1 MLHPEG
7 EGKKGADFMKKS
19 KNVWGVLLAAVLIAV
34 SLSGCGGTPADSAKT
49 QNQGGGSQG
58 EAADAAGSKKDT
70 LTVAL
75 TGEPPS
81 LTTCDHDSI
90 ISVYMNLLTYNGL
103 MRIDNET
110 LDVVPDLAAE
120 YHVEN
125 DTDWYFTLK
134 DGIKFHNGESC
145 TAADVAA
152 SIEWAKT
159 FPGSSNYT
167 KNIQSVEAVDDKTV
181 KIVTQKPYAGLLA
194 DLAYHF
200 NFVVPKDLIESGHDF
215 NADPVGTGPY
225 QFVSWQYG
233 DSLTFKAFDD
243 YFDRDRKAKIPN
255 LVFKIIPEGTSR
267 TIALEAGE
275 VDFVYEVPTAD
286 VDRLKS
292 DHKYTLKEIT
302 SVENFFLALNL
313 NVKPFDDVN
322 VRQAINYGIN
332 REDLITAALNGYG
345 VPSYTAIAKGY
356 DGFTD
361 QDAARYSEEKAKE
374 YLSKWGGDPT
384 SIVLPIICSNETK
397 IAAATVIQSNLAKLG
412 IKVEIVSMD
421 TATYFSSWEAG
432 NWTGL
437 ISSWSPS
444 NSLTYVQRY
453 HSDRAKTYPG
463 TLQNSEID
471 GLVKDAETTLD
482 KDARIKK
489 IENIVVQINHLAP
502 QISLYQPLM
511 FRAYDADL
519 QGVTAGATGYVDFNT
534 MYWK

>member
-19 KNVWGVLLAAVLIAV
+19 KKVLGLLLAAALVAG
-34 SLSGCGGTPADSAKT
+34 SLPGCGAAHSDANKGQSQAGSAKAT
-49 QNQGGGSQG
+49 
-58 EAADAAGSKKDT
+58 AAGAKGGEKDT

-90 ISVYMNLLTYNGL
+90 ISVYMNILTYNGL

-110 LDVVPDLAAE
+110 LEVVPDLAAD

-125 DTDWYFTLK
+125 GTDWYFTLK
-134 DGIKFHNGESC
+134 DGIKFHNGETC
-145 TAADVAA
+145 TAKDVAA

-167 KNIQSVEAVDDKTV
+167 KNIKSVEAVDDKTV
-181 KIVTQKPYAGLLA
+181 KIVTDGPYAGLLS
-194 DLAYHF
+194 DLAYHY
-200 NFVVPKDLIESGHDF
+200 NFIVPKDLIDSGHDF

-225 QFVSWQYG
+225 KFVSWKYG
-233 DSLTFKAFDD
+233 DSLTFQAFDD
-243 YFDRDRKAKIPN
+243 YFDSARKARIPN
-255 LVFKIIPEGTSR
+255 LIFKIIPEGTSR

-275 VDFVYEVPTAD
+275 VDFSYEVPTAD
-286 VDRLKS
+286 VERLKADS
-292 DHKYTLKEIT
+292 KYTVKEIT

-313 NVKPFDDVN
+313 TVKPFDDVN

-332 REDLITAALNGYG
+332 REDLIAAALNGYG
-345 VPSYTAIAKGY
+345 VPNYTSIAKGY
-356 DGFTD
+356 DGYTD
-361 QDAARYSEEKAKE
+361 QDAAQYNVEKAKE

-384 SIVLPIICSNETK
+384 TIVLPIICSNETK
-397 IAAATVIQSNLAKLG
+397 IAAATVIQSDLAKLG

-432 NWTGL
+432 DWTGL

-444 NSLTYVQRY
+444 NALTYVQRY
-453 HSDRAKTYPG
+453 QSDRAKTYPG

-482 KDARIKK
+482 KDQRMKK

-502 QISLYQPLM
+502 QISLYQPLI